1 MKKGF
6 VVCLSVILAAVMGVF
21 GGWLTFPLLFSEES
35 PASSDGT
42 GTPAASLADTPEKN
56 DVFTDVLLSNISSV
70 RYDRAGIHKDEAS
83 LYLKDSRDAEN
94 VLIAMKQME
103 LYLESDTVTPVEQPD
118 TTSLWYG
125 GWSLTFYTKNGETY
139 SLSYGGSNIRL
150 SQTVNG
156 YVHQKTYRVIS
167 NADLAGAVEQT
178 FGLNV

>member
-1 MKKGF
+1 MQFKFQKTKKPLALLDRRFFDG
-6 VVCLSVILAAVMGVF
+6 ILILWGINCEF
-21 GGWLTFPLLFSEES
+21 LLCSIGKEPQMWYLKNE
-35 PASSDGT
+35 ASDGT
-42 GTPAASLADTPEKN
+42 GAPAASLADTPEKN

-70 RYDRAGIHKDEAS
+70 RYDCAGIHKDEAS

-103 LYLESDTVTPVEQPD
+103 LYLESDTVAPVEQPD

-125 GWSLTFYTKNGETY
+125 GWSLTFYTKNRETY

-156 YVHQKTYRVIS
+156 YVHQ
-167 NADLAGAVEQT
+167 
-178 FGLNV
+178 

>member
-21 GGWLTFPLLFSEES
+21 GGWLTFPLLFSEEP

-70 RYDRAGIHKDEAS
+70 RYDCAGIHKDEAS

-103 LYLESDTVTPVEQPD
+103 LYLESDTVAPVDQPD